1 MKSEEEIFNLLK
13 ENFKDKIKELVKQP
27 VDHYILCDPLKIN
40 EISLFLLSNEE
51 LLFDSLMN
59 LSGVDDANGKST
71 STEGITTIEGGTL
84 SVYYHLESTKHR
96 HVVVL
101 KVRTADR
108 VNPAID
114 SVSDVWITAKY
125 HEREAYD
132 LLGIHFNN
140 HTDLRRLFLEDGWGF
155 PLRKDYVDE
164 VRIVER

>member
-1 MKSEEEIFNLLK
+1 MTNDELILVLTEKFPDAVIAQGNKYVEMTVSAESLHKTAELLK
-13 ENFKDKIKELVKQP
+13 ETR
-27 VDHYILCDPLKIN
+27 
-40 EISLFLLSNEE
+40 EISFDYLFCLT
-51 LLFDSLMN
+51 
-59 LSGVDDANGKST
+59 GVDYPENM
-71 STEGITTIEGGTL
+71 GII
-84 SVYYHLESTKHR
+84 YHLESIKHR
-96 HVVVL
+96 HVMVL

-114 SVSDVWITAKY
+114 TVSDVWITAKY

-140 HTDLRRLFLEDGWGF
+140 HTDLRRLFLDDEWGF

>member
-1 MKSEEEIFNLLK
+1 MTNDELQLYLTEQFPEAEIKSGPQYVEMTVSAAILHETAAQLK
-13 ENFKDKIKELVKQP
+13 QLDETSFD
-27 VDHYILCDPLKIN
+27 Y
-40 EISLFLLSNEE
+40 LFCL
-51 LLFDSLMN
+51 
-59 LSGVDDANGKST
+59 T
-71 STEGITTIEGGTL
+71 GIDYPDNMGII
-84 SVYYHLESTKHR
+84 YHLESIRHR
-96 HVVVL
+96 HVMVL

-108 VNPAID
+108 ITPAID
-114 SVSDVWITAKY
+114 TLSDVWITAKY

>member
-1 MKSEEEIFNLLK
+1 MTNDELILVLTEKFPDATIAKGNQYVEMTVTAESLHETAKLLK
-13 ENFKDKIKELVKQP
+13 ETETFSFD
-27 VDHYILCDPLKIN
+27 Y
-40 EISLFLLSNEE
+40 LFCLT
-51 LLFDSLMN
+51 
-59 LSGVDDANGKST
+59 GVDYPENM
-71 STEGITTIEGGTL
+71 GII
-84 SVYYHLESTKHR
+84 YHLESVKHR
-96 HVVVL
+96 HVLVL

-108 VNPAID
+108 VNPALD
-114 SVSDVWITAKY
+114 TVSDIWITAKY

>member
-1 MKSEEEIFNLLK
+1 MTVKADSLQATAIQLK
-13 ENFKDKIKELVKQP
+13 ETD
-27 VDHYILCDPLKIN
+27 D
-40 EISLFLLSNEE
+40 IS
-51 LLFDSLMN
+51 FDYLIC
-59 LSGVDDANGKST
+59 LT
-71 STEGITTIEGGTL
+71 GIDYAENMAVIYHIE
-84 SVYYHLESTKHR
+84 SIKHR
-96 HVVVL
+96 HVIVL

-108 VNPAID
+108 INPAID
-114 SVSDVWITAKY
+114 TVSDVWITAKY

>member
-1 MKSEEEIFNLLK
+1 MTNDELILVLTEKFPEATVAKGNQYVEMTVTAESIHETAKLLK
-13 ENFKDKIKELVKQP
+13 ETE
-27 VDHYILCDPLKIN
+27 
-40 EISLFLLSNEE
+40 EISFDYLFCLT
-51 LLFDSLMN
+51 
-59 LSGVDDANGKST
+59 GVDYPGNM
-71 STEGITTIEGGTL
+71 GII
-84 SVYYHLESTKHR
+84 YHLESVKHR
-96 HVVVL
+96 HVMVL

-114 SVSDVWITAKY
+114 TVSDVWITAKY

>member
-1 MKSEEEIFNLLK
+1 MTNDELKTVLAARFPAAEIISGSQYTEMTVKPEDLHETAVQLK
-13 ENFKDKIKELVKQP
+13 NTDELSFDYLICLTGIDYAEN
-27 VDHYILCDPLKIN
+27 
-40 EISLFLLSNEE
+40 
-51 LLFDSLMN
+51 M
-59 LSGVDDANGKST
+59 
-71 STEGITTIEGGTL
+71 GII
-84 SVYYHLESTKHR
+84 YHLESIKHR
-96 HVVVL
+96 HVMVL

-108 VNPAID
+108 INPAID
-114 SVSDVWITAKY
+114 TLSDVWIAAKY

>member
-1 MKSEEEIFNLLK
+1 MTN
-13 ENFKDKIKELVKQP
+13 DELILVLTGKFPDAEVKQGIQY
-27 VDHYILCDPLKIN
+27 VEMTVKLDALHETAVQLKQTD
-40 EISLFLLSNEE
+40 EIYFDFLICLT
-51 LLFDSLMN
+51 
-59 LSGVDDANGKST
+59 GVDYPENM
-71 STEGITTIEGGTL
+71 GII
-84 SVYYHLESTKHR
+84 YHLESIKHR
-96 HVVVL
+96 HVMVL

-114 SVSDVWITAKY
+114 TVSDVWITAKY